1 MKKSNVIKFSA
12 AALTFLGI
20 SATGV
25 KPVKQPAQA
34 ASKWI
39 KVISKQYVTVWTN
52 YQKGRHV
59 ATHLKKGSSHFVYQ
73 RATDSM
79 GNLWYRI
86 GKKEWVMAK
95 YFNQVKS
102 AKKAVKA
109 KKVKKTKA
117 KSKKTKTVKKARSV
131 ASLAA
136 SWSAPMGSKAR
147 AKAVVSLAKQQ
158 VGKAYVK
165 GSKGPNAFDNA
176 SLVAYVYKQAAGVNT
191 GSSTKSQVKKGIA
204 VDPSSGFAEGDLLF
218 WGSKNKP
225 YNVAIYV
232 GDGKYVTAAGN
243 QQGVVQASL
252 STYFWPSLARR
263 VL

>member
-1 MKKSNVIKFSA
+1 MDKSRMIKFSA

-25 KPVKQPAQA
+25 KPVKEPVQA
-34 ASKWI
+34 ASKRI

-52 YQKGRHV
+52 YRSGRHV
-59 ATHLKKGSSHFVYQ
+59 ATHVKKGSNHFVYQ
-73 RATDSM
+73 TAKDSM

-95 YFNQVKS
+95 HFSQVKS

-109 KKVKKTKA
+109 KRVKKTKV
-117 KSKKTKTVKKARSV
+117 KGKKAKTVKRGQSA

-136 SWSAPMGSKAR
+136 SWSAPRGSKSR

-158 VGKAYVK
+158 VGKSYVK

-191 GSSTKSQVKKGIA
+191 GSSAKSQVKRGIA
-204 VDPSSGFAEGDLLF
+204 VDPKTGFAEGDLLF

-232 GDGKYVTAAGN
+232 GDGKYITAAGE

-252 STYFWPSLARR
+252 STYFWPSQARR

>member
-1 MKKSNVIKFSA
+1 MKKSNMIKFSA

-34 ASKWI
+34 ASKRI
-39 KVISKQYVTVWTN
+39 KVISKQYVIVWTN
-52 YQKGRHV
+52 YQNGRHV

-73 RATDSM
+73 TATDSM

-102 AKKAVKA
+102 AKK
-109 KKVKKTKA
+109 TKA
-117 KSKKTKTVKKARSV
+117 KSKKTKRVKKARSA

-176 SLVAYVYKQAAGVNT
+176 SLVSYVYKQAAGVNT

-232 GDGKYVTAAGN
+232 GDGKYVTAAGD
-243 QQGVVQASL
+243 QQGVVQACL
-252 STYFWPSLARR
+252 STYFWPSRARR

>member
-1 MKKSNVIKFSA
+1 MSMKKSNVIKFSA

-25 KPVKQPAQA
+25 NPVKQPAQA
-34 ASKWI
+34 ASKRI

-73 RATDSM
+73 KATDSM

-117 KSKKTKTVKKARSV
+117 KSKKTKTVKKARSA

-165 GSKGPNAFDNA
+165 GSKGPKAFDNA

-191 GSSTKSQVKKGIA
+191 GSSTKSQVFDFSHLALAQVAGGDDIFGLLLA
-204 VDPSSGFAEGDLLF
+204 GADDGEIIGFC
-218 WGSKNKP
+218 
-225 YNVAIYV
+225 
-232 GDGKYVTAAGN
+232 
-243 QQGVVQASL
+243 
-252 STYFWPSLARR
+252 
-263 VL
+263 

>member
-1 MKKSNVIKFSA
+1 MKKSNMIKFSA

-34 ASKWI
+34 ASKRI
-39 KVISKQYVTVWTN
+39 KVISKQYVTVWAN

-73 RATDSM
+73 TATDSM

-109 KKVKKTKA
+109 KKTKA
-117 KSKKTKTVKKARSV
+117 KSKKTVK
-131 ASLAA
+131 
-136 SWSAPMGSKAR
+136 KAR

-232 GDGKYVTAAGN
+232 GDGKYVTAAGD

-252 STYFWPSLARR
+252 STYFWPSRARR